1 MVVFLL
7 HDSAPDV
14 VGYTI
19 QIKDGDQMK
28 PEYQK
33 KRYVMSRFFM
43 REVMVLI
50 LGAVSLFLLCSLAT
64 YHASDSSWF
73 FYDSAQYSVRNI
85 CGMVGAQVAYILIYL
100 FGASALLMVGLL
112 FFVCVLV
119 LQQRMFAYEWE
130 RLGAF
135 VLLMIVGASL
145 SQAYSFDFLESA
157 IPGGFIGLHTYS
169 FLHAWLDDIGSAIF
183 LYTMLAVSI
192 ILLGRF
198 SFAQVSAA
206 SRKVGNFVT
215 SKDRCWIP
223 LYRGATTAAYYGA
236 KPIRIISSYG
246 YQLLNG
252 SLLGEPAQD
261 VVNQELR
268 MFEELLYDMK
278 RQNIHESAS
287 ELSVMGM
294 QGAGNRISSVPQ
306 ERELSVSQQ
315 AMDEQQEVVR
325 AAPPYER
332 TIYDELDT
340 PAHDAERLSK
350 EAGYRLPTLDIFIG
364 VQDERDDE
372 RLMQD
377 LQKSAI
383 ILEEKLERF
392 GVCGKVQSIKRG
404 PVVTLFEYQPDI
416 DSKISKIIALEDD
429 LAMALQALSIRIIA
443 PIPGRSVVGFEV
455 ANKERKNVLFADIA
469 HSQAFAQCADSLPLV
484 LGKDT
489 IGNNV
494 VVDLARMPHLLIAGS
509 TGSGKSVALNG
520 MLVSLLCKKT
530 PDELRMVLIDPK
542 RLEFASYADIPHL
555 LVPIVTD
562 PRKVTPILKWVVR
575 QMEERYERMSS
586 CGVRN
591 IHDYNER
598 MKHHPEYEKMA
609 FIVVV
614 IDELADLMMTS
625 GREVEDLITRI
636 AQMARAAGI
645 HLIVATQRPSVDVI
659 TGLIK
664 VNFPSRI
671 SFRVTSKIDSRTIL
685 DANGADKL
693 LGRGDMLFLGS
704 SDAMLRRIHGAYVSD
719 KEIEDLVSYVRAE
732 RPVRYLDLHEIIAQS
747 EETTL
752 NDADD
757 ELLEQVIAFLD
768 EIDEVSISLIQR
780 RFRIGYNRS
789 ARIIDLLE
797 SRGMIAAPDGG
808 KTRKVIRVN

>member
-1 MVVFLL
+1 M
-7 HDSAPDV
+7 
-14 VGYTI
+14 
-19 QIKDGDQMK
+19 M

-33 KRYVMSRFFM
+33 KRYIMSHFFM
-43 REVMVLI
+43 REILI
-50 LGAVSLFLLCSLAT
+50 LLLGAVSLFLLCSLAT

-73 FYDSAQYSVRNI
+73 YYNSANHTVRNI
-85 CGMVGAQVAYILIYL
+85 CGVVGANTAATLIYL
-100 FGASALLMVGLL
+100 FGASSLWIVGALIFMCSLL
-112 FFVCVLV
+112 VR
-119 LQQRMFAYEWE
+119 QRPLSYEWE
-130 RLGAF
+130 RLASFG
-135 VLLMIVGASL
+135 LLIMVTTSI
-145 SQAYSFDFLESA
+145 SQAYKYDLLGSA
-157 IPGGFIGLHTYS
+157 VPGGFVGLHTYS
-169 FLHAWLDDIGSAIF
+169 FLHTWLDDIGSAIF
-183 LYTMLAVSI
+183 LYTLFTISL

-198 SFAQVSAA
+198 SFASVGSATQA
-206 SRKVGNFVT
+206 VGAFVM

-236 KPIRIISSYG
+236 KPLRIIGSYG

-252 SLLGEPAQD
+252 SLLGDAAQATVD
-261 VVNQELR
+261 QEYHA
-268 MFEELLYDMK
+268 FEELLYANKGQGARESSPEM
-278 RQNIHESAS
+278 QAMPYHPAASHTASAPQHEPHVEEMFAQEFAQQATAS
-287 ELSVMGM
+287 PELSRHDTV
-294 QGAGNRISSVPQ
+294 
-306 ERELSVSQQ
+306 
-315 AMDEQQEVVR
+315 
-325 AAPPYER
+325 
-332 TIYDELDT
+332 YDELDI
-340 PAHDAERLSK
+340 PMNHEERLTK
-350 EAGYRLPTLDIFIG
+350 EKGYRLPKLDIFIG

-377 LQKSAI
+377 LQKSAT

-455 ANKERKNVLFADIA
+455 ANKERKNVIFADVA
-469 HSQAFAQCADSLPLV
+469 HSQAFAQCSDSLPLV

-489 IGNNV
+489 IGTNV

-530 PDELRMVLIDPK
+530 PDELRLVLIDPK

-575 QMEERYERMSS
+575 QMEERYERMSV

-591 IHDYNER
+591 IQDYNER
-598 MKHHPEYEKMA
+598 MQHHPEYEKIP

-719 KEIEDLVSYVRAE
+719 KEIEDLVAYVRAE
-732 RPVRYLDLHEIIAQS
+732 RPVRYLDLNEIIAQS
-747 EETTL
+747 DEATL
-752 NDADD
+752 SDADD
-757 ELLEQVIAFLD
+757 ELLEQVVAFLD
-768 EIDEVSISLIQR
+768 EVDEVSISLIQR

-797 SRGMIAAPDGG
+797 SRGMISSPDGG
-808 KTRKVIRVN
+808 RTRKVIRAN

>member
-1 MVVFLL
+1 MERR
-7 HDSAPDV
+7 
-14 VGYTI
+14 
-19 QIKDGDQMK
+19 KN
-28 PEYQK
+28 PEEK
-33 KRYVMSRFFM
+33 KRYVLSHFFM
-43 REVMVLI
+43 REILVLI
-50 LGAVSLFLLCSLAT
+50 LGAVSLFLLCSIAT
-64 YHASDSSWF
+64 YNPSDSSWF
-73 FYDSAQYSVRNI
+73 YYDSARTVTRNL
-85 CGMVGAQVAYILIYL
+85 CGVAGANTAAALIYL
-100 FGASALLMVGLL
+100 FGASALWLVGFML
-112 FFVCVLV
+112 FSSVLV
-119 LQQRMFAYEWE
+119 FQKRKLCDEWE
-130 RLGAF
+130 RLASFCLLIF
-135 VLLMIVGASL
+135 VTTSL
-145 SQAYSFDFLESA
+145 SQAHQYDFLASA
-157 IPGGFIGLHTYS
+157 VPGGFVGLHTYT
-169 FLHAWLDDIGSAIF
+169 FLHTWFDAFGASLF
-183 LYTMLAVSI
+183 LYTMFLISL
-192 ILLGRF
+192 ILLARF
-198 SFAQVSAA
+198 SFTHVSRAT
-206 SRKVGNFVT
+206 KIVGAFVM

-223 LYRGATTAAYYGA
+223 LYRGATSVAHHSAR
-236 KPIRIISSYG
+236 PLRILGSYG

-252 SLLGEPAQD
+252 SLLGEPANA
-261 VVNQELR
+261 VANQEYDALKDLVFAQAQKEQSVGLHQTSTTQNLAEQQVQLTMPQESLAQEVLHTQAEQQCPLYPGR
-268 MFEELLYDMK
+268 TVFEELDLPLD
-278 RQNIHESAS
+278 AD
-287 ELSVMGM
+287 
-294 QGAGNRISSVPQ
+294 
-306 ERELSVSQQ
+306 QQ
-315 AMDEQQEVVR
+315 V
-325 AAPPYER
+325 
-332 TIYDELDT
+332 L
-340 PAHDAERLSK
+340 K
-350 EAGYRLPTLDIFIG
+350 EKVYRLPGLDIFIG
-364 VQDERDDE
+364 VKGQKDDE
-372 RLMQD
+372 QLMQD
-377 LQKSAI
+377 LQKLAT

-392 GVCGKVQSIKRG
+392 GVSGKVQSIKRG
-404 PVVTLFEYQPDI
+404 PVVTLFEYQPAI

-455 ANKERKNVLFADIA
+455 ANKERKNVSFAEIV
-469 HSQAFAQCADSLPLV
+469 HSDAFSKCSDSLPLV

-489 IGNNV
+489 IGTNV

-555 LVPIVTD
+555 LVPIVTE

-575 QMEERYERMSS
+575 QMEERYERMALA
-586 CGVRN
+586 GVRN
-591 IHDYNER
+591 IQDYNER
-598 MKHHPEYEKMA
+598 MTHHPAYEKMA

-693 LGRGDMLFLGS
+693 LGRGDMLFMGS
-704 SDAMLRRIHGAYVSD
+704 SDAQLRRVHGAYVSD
-719 KEIEDLVSYVRAE
+719 KEIEDLVKYVRAE
-732 RPVRYLDLHEIIAQS
+732 RPVHYLDLQEIIAQS
-747 EETTL
+747 DEASL
-752 NDADD
+752 SDADD

-797 SRGMIAAPDGG
+797 ARGMIGAPDGG
-808 KTRKVIRVN
+808 RTRKVIRLN

>member
-1 MVVFLL
+1 MERK
-7 HDSAPDV
+7 
-14 VGYTI
+14 TT
-19 QIKDGDQMK
+19 
-28 PEYQK
+28 PEEK
-33 KRYVMSRFFM
+33 KRYVMSHFFM
-43 REVMVLI
+43 REILVLI
-50 LGAVSLFLLCSLAT
+50 LGAVSLFLMCALAS
-64 YHASDSSWF
+64 YNPSDSSWF
-73 FYDSAQYSVRNI
+73 YYDSSAQVINNL
-85 CGMVGAQVAYILIYL
+85 CGVVGANTAATLIYL
-100 FGASALLMVGLL
+100 FGASALWLIGFMLFSCVLL
-112 FFVCVLV
+112 FRKRTLHE
-119 LQQRMFAYEWE
+119 EWE
-130 RLGAF
+130 RLASFCLLVF
-135 VLLMIVGASL
+135 VTTSL
-145 SQAYSFDFLESA
+145 SQAYQYDFLGSA
-157 IPGGFIGLHTYS
+157 VPGGFVGLHMYT
-169 FLHAWLDDIGSAIF
+169 FLYTWFDAFGASIF
-183 LYTMLAVSI
+183 LYTMFLVSL

-198 SFAQVSAA
+198 SFTH
-206 SRKVGNFVT
+206 VGMATKAVGAFVT

-223 LYRGATTAAYYGA
+223 LYRGATSVAHHGTRPLRAIG
-236 KPIRIISSYG
+236 SYG
-246 YQLLNG
+246 YQLFNG
-252 SLLGEPAQD
+252 SLLGEPAKGA
-261 VVNQELR
+261 VNQEYEAFKDLVFAQAPKEQTIAPQAASSVCDSAPQDMQLTIPQDELGQAALQAQAEQQCPLYPGR
-268 MFEELLYDMK
+268 TVFEELDIPL
-278 RQNIHESAS
+278 N
-287 ELSVMGM
+287 L
-294 QGAGNRISSVPQ
+294 
-306 ERELSVSQQ
+306 
-315 AMDEQQEVVR
+315 DEQV
-325 AAPPYER
+325 
-332 TIYDELDT
+332 L
-340 PAHDAERLSK
+340 K
-350 EAGYRLPTLDIFIG
+350 EKAYRLPGLDIFIG
-364 VQDERDDE
+364 VKGEKDDE
-372 RLMQD
+372 QLMQD
-377 LQKSAI
+377 LQKLAT

-392 GVCGKVQSIKRG
+392 GVSGKVQSIKRG
-404 PVVTLFEYQPDI
+404 PVVTLFEYQPAI

-455 ANKERKNVLFADIA
+455 ANKERKNVSFAEIV
-469 HSQAFAQCADSLPLV
+469 HSDAFSKCTHSLPLV

-489 IGNNV
+489 IGTNV

-555 LVPIVTD
+555 LVPIVTE

-575 QMEERYERMSS
+575 QMEERYERMAVA
-586 CGVRN
+586 GVRN
-591 IHDYNER
+591 IQDYNER
-598 MKHHPEYEKMA
+598 MTQHPEYEKMA

-693 LGRGDMLFLGS
+693 LGRGDMLFMGS
-704 SDAMLRRIHGAYVSD
+704 SDAQLRRIHGAYVSD
-719 KEIEDLVSYVRAE
+719 KEIDDLVRYVRAE
-732 RPVRYLDLHEIIAQS
+732 RPVHYLDLQEIIAQNDEGS
-747 EETTL
+747 L

-768 EIDEVSISLIQR
+768 EVDEVSISLIQR

-797 SRGMIAAPDGG
+797 TRGMIGAPDGG
-808 KTRKVIRVN
+808 RTRKVIRLN

>member
-1 MVVFLL
+1 M
-7 HDSAPDV
+7 
-14 VGYTI
+14 
-19 QIKDGDQMK
+19 M
-28 PEYQK
+28 PEYQN
-33 KRYVMSRFFM
+33 KRYVMSHFFM
-43 REVMVLI
+43 REILMLV
-50 LGAVSLFLLCSLAT
+50 LGAVSLFLICSLAT
-64 YHASDSSWF
+64 YHASDNSWF
-73 FYDSAQYSVRNI
+73 FYNSSHHAVRNV
-85 CGMVGAQVAYILIYL
+85 CGTVGANTAATLVYL
-100 FGASALLMVGLL
+100 FGASAWWFVGILL
-112 FFVCVLV
+112 FACSLLLRQRVLHE
-119 LQQRMFAYEWE
+119 EWE
-130 RLGAF
+130 RLAAF
-135 VLLMIVGASL
+135 GLLVVITTSL
-145 SQAYSFDFLESA
+145 SQAFKYDFLSRTV
-157 IPGGFIGLHTYS
+157 PGGFLGLHTYI
-169 FLHAWLDDIGSAIF
+169 FLHTWLDAIGASIF
-183 LYTMLAVSI
+183 LCTMLAISI

-198 SFAQVSAA
+198 SFAQVSSA
-206 SRKVGNFVT
+206 SKSVGSFVM

-223 LYRGATTAAYYGA
+223 LYRGATSVAYYGA
-236 KPIRIISSYG
+236 RPLRAIGTYG

-252 SLLGEPAQD
+252 SLLGEPAQAAVD
-261 VVNQELR
+261 QEYQAFQDLVFAR
-268 MFEELLYDMK
+268 GQKE
-278 RQNIHESAS
+278 HEVSAS
-287 ELSVMGM
+287 EASMM
-294 QGAGNRISSVPQ
+294 EHRAMD
-306 ERELSVSQQ
+306 SQQ
-315 AMDEQQEVVR
+315 TSQEDMHMQSAALQEETPR
-325 AAPPYER
+325 AHRYER
-332 TIYDELDT
+332 TVYEELDI
-340 PAHDAERLSK
+340 PANHQAHLAK
-350 EAGYRLPTLDIFIG
+350 EKTYRLPGLDIFIG
-364 VQDERDDE
+364 VQSDRDDD

-377 LQKSAI
+377 LQKSAT

-392 GVCGKVQSIKRG
+392 GVSGKVQSIKRG

-455 ANKERKNVLFADIA
+455 ANKERKNVSFADIV
-469 HSQAFAQCADSLPLV
+469 HSQAFAQCSDSLPLV

-489 IGNNV
+489 IGTNV
-494 VVDLARMPHLLIAGS
+494 VVDLTRMPHLLIAGS

-530 PDELRMVLIDPK
+530 PDELRLVLIDPK

-575 QMEERYERMSS
+575 QMEERYERMSQ

-591 IHDYNER
+591 IQDYNER
-598 MKHHPEYEKMA
+598 MQRHPEYEKIP

-704 SDAMLRRIHGAYVSD
+704 SDAQLRRIHGAYVSD
-719 KEIEDLVSYVRAE
+719 KEIEDLVAYVRAE
-732 RPVRYLDLHEIIAQS
+732 RPVRYLDLQEIVAQS
-747 EETTL
+747 EESGL
-752 NDADD
+752 NEADD

-797 SRGMIAAPDGG
+797 SRGMIGAPDGG
-808 KTRKVIRVN
+808 RTRKVIRAH

>member
-1 MVVFLL
+1 M
-7 HDSAPDV
+7 
-14 VGYTI
+14 
-19 QIKDGDQMK
+19 M

-33 KRYVMSRFFM
+33 KRYVMSHFFM
-43 REVMVLI
+43 REISILI
-50 LGAVSLFLLCSLAT
+50 LGTGSLFLLCSLLT
-64 YHASDSSWF
+64 YHASDNSWF
-73 FYDSAQYSVRNI
+73 HYHSGNHAVRNL
-85 CGMVGAQVAYILIYL
+85 CGVVGANTAATLIYL
-100 FGASALLMVGLL
+100 FGASSLWVVGIIAFACSLLVR
-112 FFVCVLV
+112 
-119 LQQRMFAYEWE
+119 QRVIQYEWE
-130 RLGAF
+130 RLAAF
-135 VLLMIVGASL
+135 GLLIVVTTSL
-145 SQAYSFDFLESA
+145 SQAYQYDFLGSA
-157 IPGGFIGLHTYS
+157 VPGGFLGLHTYT
-169 FLHAWLDDIGSAIF
+169 FLYKWLDALGTAIF
-183 LYTMLAVSI
+183 LYTLFAVSL

-198 SFAQVSAA
+198 SFAHVSSATQA
-206 SRKVGNFVT
+206 VGSFVM
-215 SKDRCWIP
+215 SKDRCWVP

-236 KPIRIISSYG
+236 TPLRVIGTYG
-246 YQLLNG
+246 YRLLNG
-252 SLLGEPAQD
+252 SLLGEPAQAAVD
-261 VVNQELR
+261 QEYR
-268 MFEELLYDMK
+268 AFEELLYASKTHKMHEAGAQMHTMHTPSAEHSAVTMPPAENTQESLDM
-278 RQNIHESAS
+278 
-287 ELSVMGM
+287 
-294 QGAGNRISSVPQ
+294 
-306 ERELSVSQQ
+306 Q
-315 AMDEQQEVVR
+315 AAALQQESPDAGSRYQRTV
-325 AAPPYER
+325 YE
-332 TIYDELDT
+332 ELDI
-340 PAHDAERLSK
+340 PLNYEEPVAK
-350 EAGYRLPTLDIFIG
+350 EKTYRLPGLNIFIG
-364 VQDERDDE
+364 VQGERDDE

-377 LQKSAI
+377 LQKSAT

-392 GVCGKVQSIKRG
+392 GVAGKVQSIKRG

-469 HSQAFAQCADSLPLV
+469 HSQAFAQCTDLLPLV

-489 IGNNV
+489 IGTNV
-494 VVDLARMPHLLIAGS
+494 VVDLTRMPHLLIAGS

-542 RLEFASYADIPHL
+542 RLEFATYADIPHL

-575 QMEERYERMSS
+575 QMEERYERMAS

-591 IHDYNER
+591 IQDYNER
-598 MKHHPEYEKMA
+598 MQRHPEYEKIP

-704 SDAMLRRIHGAYVSD
+704 NDAMLRRIHGAYVSD
-719 KEIEDLVSYVRAE
+719 KEIEDLVAYVRSE
-732 RPVRYLDLHEIIAQS
+732 RPVRYLDLNEIIAQS
-747 EETTL
+747 DEATL
-752 NDADD
+752 TDADD
-757 ELLEQVIAFLD
+757 ELLGQVVAFLD

-797 SRGMIAAPDGG
+797 SRGMISAPDGG
-808 KTRKVIRVN
+808 RTRKVIRAN

>member
-1 MVVFLL
+1 
-7 HDSAPDV
+7 
-14 VGYTI
+14 
-19 QIKDGDQMK
+19 
-28 PEYQK
+28 
-33 KRYVMSRFFM
+33 MSHFFM
-43 REVMVLI
+43 REILI
-50 LGAVSLFLLCSLAT
+50 LLLGAASLFLICSLAT
-64 YHASDSSWF
+64 YHASDNSWIY
-73 FYDSAQYSVRNI
+73 YDSGTQEIRNL
-85 CGMVGAQVAYILIYL
+85 CGIVGANTAATLIYL
-100 FGASALLMVGLL
+100 FGASSLWFVGIMLFACALLIR
-112 FFVCVLV
+112 
-119 LQQRMFAYEWE
+119 QRQLKEEWE
-130 RLGAF
+130 RLASFGLLIF
-135 VLLMIVGASL
+135 VTTSL
-145 SQAYSFDFLESA
+145 CQSYQHDFLGSA
-157 IPGGFIGLHTYS
+157 VPGGFVGLHMYT
-169 FLHAWLDDIGSAIF
+169 FLHTWFDAFGASIF
-183 LYTMLAVSI
+183 LYTMFAVSL
-192 ILLGRF
+192 ILLGRL
-198 SFAQVSAA
+198 SFAHVGSATKA
-206 SRKVGNFVT
+206 VGAFVM

-223 LYRGATTAAYYGA
+223 LYRGATTVAYHGA
-236 KPIRIISSYG
+236 RPLRALGSYG

-252 SLLGEPAQD
+252 SLLGEPAKAAASQD
-261 VVNQELR
+261 YDAFKDLVFAAQAQKEQTVGAQAAPAPQEVQMTIPQGPVMQEGLDLQAHEQTPFHPGR
-268 MFEELLYDMK
+268 TVFEELDIPLNPD
-278 RQNIHESAS
+278 
-287 ELSVMGM
+287 
-294 QGAGNRISSVPQ
+294 
-306 ERELSVSQQ
+306 QQ
-315 AMDEQQEVVR
+315 V
-325 AAPPYER
+325 
-332 TIYDELDT
+332 L
-340 PAHDAERLSK
+340 K
-350 EAGYRLPTLDIFIG
+350 EKAYRLPGLDIFIG
-364 VQDERDDE
+364 VKGEKDDE
-372 RLMQD
+372 QLMQE
-377 LQKSAI
+377 LQKSAT

-392 GVCGKVQSIKRG
+392 GISGKVQSIKRG
-404 PVVTLFEYQPDI
+404 PVVTLFEYQPAI

-455 ANKERKNVLFADIA
+455 ANKERKNVSFAEIV
-469 HSQAFAQCADSLPLV
+469 HSDAFGKCADSLPLV

-489 IGNNV
+489 IGTNV

-575 QMEERYERMSS
+575 QMEERYERMAV

-591 IHDYNER
+591 IQDYNER
-598 MKHHPEYEKMA
+598 MTQHPEYEKMA

-704 SDAMLRRIHGAYVSD
+704 SDAQLKRIHGAYVSD
-719 KEIEDLVSYVRAE
+719 KEIDDLVKYVRAE
-732 RPVRYLDLHEIIAQS
+732 RPVRYLDLQEIVAQS
-747 EETTL
+747 DEGSL
-752 NDADD
+752 NEADD

-797 SRGMIAAPDGG
+797 ARGMIGAPDGG
-808 KTRKVIRVN
+808 RTRKVIRMN

>member
-1 MVVFLL
+1 M
-7 HDSAPDV
+7 
-14 VGYTI
+14 
-19 QIKDGDQMK
+19 
-28 PEYQK
+28 PEEK
-33 KRYVMSRFFM
+33 KRYVMSHFFM
-43 REVMVLI
+43 REILI
-50 LGAVSLFLLCSLAT
+50 LLLGAITLFLLCSLAT
-64 YHASDSSWF
+64 YHSSDSSWF
-73 FYDSAQYSVRNI
+73 YYDSGNHVVRNL
-85 CGMVGAQVAYILIYL
+85 CGVVGANTAATLIYL
-100 FGASALLMVGLL
+100 FGASSLWLVGLMLFACALLLR
-112 FFVCVLV
+112 
-119 LQQRMFAYEWE
+119 QRQLRDEWE
-130 RLGAF
+130 RLTAF
-135 VLLMIVGASL
+135 VLLVLVTTSL
-145 SQAYSFDFLESA
+145 SQAHKYDFLGSVV
-157 IPGGFIGLHTYS
+157 PGGFIGLHMYT
-169 FLHAWLDDIGSAIF
+169 FLHTWFDAFGASIF
-183 LYTMLAVSI
+183 LYTMFAVSL

-198 SFAQVSAA
+198 SFAHVSTATKA
-206 SRKVGNFVT
+206 VGSFVM

-223 LYRGATTAAYYGA
+223 LYRGATSVAYYGA
-236 KPIRIISSYG
+236 RPLRALGSYG
-246 YQLLNG
+246 YQLING
-252 SLLGEPAQD
+252 SLLGEPAKA
-261 VVNQELR
+261 VANQEYDAFKDLVFAQTQKEQTVGAQAAPTTQHAASPEIQMSIPQEALGVQAAQQEVSHPGR
-268 MFEELLYDMK
+268 TVFEELDIPLNPD
-278 RQNIHESAS
+278 
-287 ELSVMGM
+287 
-294 QGAGNRISSVPQ
+294 
-306 ERELSVSQQ
+306 QQ
-315 AMDEQQEVVR
+315 V
-325 AAPPYER
+325 
-332 TIYDELDT
+332 L
-340 PAHDAERLSK
+340 K
-350 EAGYRLPTLDIFIG
+350 EKAYRLPGLDIFIG
-364 VQDERDDE
+364 VKSEKDDE
-372 RLMQD
+372 QLMLE
-377 LQKSAI
+377 LQKSAT

-392 GVCGKVQSIKRG
+392 GVAGKVQSIKRG
-404 PVVTLFEYQPDI
+404 PVVTLFEYHPAI

-455 ANKERKNVLFADIA
+455 ANKERKNVLFAEIV
-469 HSQAFAQCADSLPLV
+469 HSDAFAKCADSLPLV

-489 IGNNV
+489 IGNNM

-542 RLEFASYADIPHL
+542 RLEFASYADVPHL

-575 QMEERYERMSS
+575 QMEERYERMAASA
-586 CGVRN
+586 VRN
-591 IHDYNER
+591 IQDYNDR
-598 MKHHPEYEKMA
+598 MTQHPEYEKMP

-704 SDAMLRRIHGAYVSD
+704 SDAQLRRVHGAYVSD
-719 KEIEDLVSYVRAE
+719 KEIEDLVRYVRAE
-732 RPVRYLDLHEIIAQS
+732 RPVRYLDLQEIVAQS
-747 EETTL
+747 EEGTL

-789 ARIIDLLE
+789 ARMIDLLE
-797 SRGMIAAPDGG
+797 SRGMIGAPDGG
-808 KTRKVIRVN
+808 RTRKVIRMN

>member
-1 MVVFLL
+1 M
-7 HDSAPDV
+7 
-14 VGYTI
+14 TI
-19 QIKDGDQMK
+19 
-28 PEYQK
+28 
-33 KRYVMSRFFM
+33 
-43 REVMVLI
+43 
-50 LGAVSLFLLCSLAT
+50 
-64 YHASDSSWF
+64 
-73 FYDSAQYSVRNI
+73 
-85 CGMVGAQVAYILIYL
+85 
-100 FGASALLMVGLL
+100 
-112 FFVCVLV
+112 
-119 LQQRMFAYEWE
+119 
-130 RLGAF
+130 
-135 VLLMIVGASL
+135 
-145 SQAYSFDFLESA
+145 SQG
-157 IPGGFIGLHTYS
+157 P
-169 FLHAWLDDIGSAIF
+169 
-183 LYTMLAVSI
+183 V
-192 ILLGRF
+192 
-198 SFAQVSAA
+198 
-206 SRKVGNFVT
+206 
-215 SKDRCWIP
+215 
-223 LYRGATTAAYYGA
+223 
-236 KPIRIISSYG
+236 
-246 YQLLNG
+246 
-252 SLLGEPAQD
+252 AQD
-261 VVNQELR
+261 GLTAQAAQQEILHPGR
-268 MFEELLYDMK
+268 TVFEELDIPL
-278 RQNIHESAS
+278 N
-287 ELSVMGM
+287 
-294 QGAGNRISSVPQ
+294 P
-306 ERELSVSQQ
+306 
-315 AMDEQQEVVR
+315 EQQV
-325 AAPPYER
+325 
-332 TIYDELDT
+332 L
-340 PAHDAERLSK
+340 K
-350 EAGYRLPTLDIFIG
+350 EKAYRLPGLDIFIG
-364 VQDERDDE
+364 VKGEKDDE
-372 RLMQD
+372 QLMQE
-377 LQKSAI
+377 LQKSAT

-455 ANKERKNVLFADIA
+455 ANKERKNVLFAEIV
-469 HSQAFAQCADSLPLV
+469 HSDAFSKCADSLPLV

-489 IGNNV
+489 IGANV

-575 QMEERYERMSS
+575 QMEERYERMAV

-591 IHDYNER
+591 IQDYNDR
-598 MKHHPEYEKMA
+598 MKQHPEYEKMS

-704 SDAMLRRIHGAYVSD
+704 SDAQLRRIHGAYVSD
-719 KEIEDLVSYVRAE
+719 KEIESLVKYVRAE
-732 RPVRYLDLHEIIAQS
+732 RPVRYLDLQEIVAQS
-747 EETTL
+747 DEAVNE
-752 NDADD
+752 ADD

-797 SRGMIAAPDGG
+797 ARGMIGSPDGG
-808 KTRKVIRVN
+808 RTRKVIRAN

>member
-1 MVVFLL
+1 M
-7 HDSAPDV
+7 
-14 VGYTI
+14 
-19 QIKDGDQMK
+19 
-28 PEYQK
+28 PEQK
-33 KRYVMSRFFM
+33 KRYVMSLFFM
-43 REVMVLI
+43 KEILVLI
-50 LGAVSLFLLCSLAT
+50 LGAISLFLLCSLAT
-64 YHASDSSWF
+64 YHVSDSSWSY
-73 FYDSAQYSVRNI
+73 YDSGHHIIRNV
-85 CGMVGAQVAYILIYL
+85 CGVAGANVAATLIYL
-100 FGASALLMVGLL
+100 FGASSWWLVGALLFASVMLL
-112 FFVCVLV
+112 R
-119 LQQRMFAYEWE
+119 QRTLRDEWE
-130 RLGAF
+130 RLAAF
-135 VLLMIVGASL
+135 GLLIMVTTSL
-145 SQAYSFDFLESA
+145 SQAYHYDFLSSVV
-157 IPGGFIGLHTYS
+157 PGGFLGLHMYT
-169 FLHAWLDDIGSAIF
+169 FLHTWFDALGTSIF
-183 LYTMLAVSI
+183 LYTMFVISI
-192 ILLGRF
+192 VLLGRF
-198 SFAQVSAA
+198 SFV
-206 SRKVGNFVT
+206 RVGSTTKAVGAFVM

-223 LYRGATTAAYYGA
+223 LYRGATSVAYYSA
-236 KPIRIISSYG
+236 RPLRALSSYG

-252 SLLGEPAQD
+252 SLLGEPAQAAVD
-261 VVNQELR
+261 QEYHA
-268 MFEELLYDMK
+268 FKELAY
-278 RQNIHESAS
+278 AS
-287 ELSVMGM
+287 RE
-294 QGAGNRISSVPQ
+294 QR
-306 ERELSVSQQ
+306 ERELGAASFATQQ
-315 AMDEQQEVVR
+315 NHIEQAVPASEHTNIEASMHQQQEILREGRTV
-325 AAPPYER
+325 YE
-332 TIYDELDT
+332 ELDI
-340 PAHDAERLSK
+340 PLNHDERLFK
-350 EAGYRLPTLDIFIG
+350 QKGYRLPGLDIFIG
-364 VQDERDDE
+364 VKGEKDDE
-372 RLMQD
+372 QLMQD
-377 LQKSAI
+377 LQKSAA

-455 ANKERKNVLFADIA
+455 ANKERKNVLFADIV
-469 HSQAFAQCADSLPLV
+469 HSETFAKCTDSLPLV
-484 LGKDT
+484 LGEDT
-489 IGNNV
+489 IGTNV

-530 PDELRMVLIDPK
+530 PDELRLVLIDPK

-575 QMEERYERMSS
+575 QMEERYERMSV

-591 IHDYNER
+591 IQDYNER
-598 MKHHPEYEKMA
+598 MKQHPEYEKIP

-704 SDAMLRRIHGAYVSD
+704 SDAQLRRIHGAYVSD
-719 KEIEDLVSYVRAE
+719 KEIENLVTYVRAE
-732 RPVRYLDLHEIIAQS
+732 RPVHYLDLQEIVAQS
-747 EETTL
+747 EEATL
-752 NDADD
+752 TDADD

-797 SRGMIAAPDGG
+797 SRGMIGAPDGG
-808 KTRKVIRVN
+808 RTRKVIRAN

>member
-1 MVVFLL
+1 M
-7 HDSAPDV
+7 
-14 VGYTI
+14 
-19 QIKDGDQMK
+19 
-28 PEYQK
+28 PEQK
-33 KRYVMSRFFM
+33 KRYVMSHFFI
-43 REVMVLI
+43 REILTLL

-64 YHASDSSWF
+64 YHPFDNSWVY
-73 FYDSAQYSVRNI
+73 YDSGSTVMRNV
-85 CGMVGAQVAYILIYL
+85 CGAAGANTAATLIYL
-100 FGASALLMVGLL
+100 LGASSLWLVGLMLFACALLLR
-112 FFVCVLV
+112 
-119 LQQRMFAYEWE
+119 QRQLHEEWE
-130 RLGAF
+130 RLASF
-135 VLLMIVGASL
+135 ALLILVTTSL
-145 SQAYSFDFLESA
+145 SQAYKHDFLGSA
-157 IPGGFIGLHTYS
+157 EPGGFLGLHVYT
-169 FLHAWLDDIGSAIF
+169 FLHTWLDTLGAAIF
-183 LYTMLAVSI
+183 LYTMFAISL

-198 SFAQVSAA
+198 SFAH
-206 SRKVGNFVT
+206 VGFATKAVGSFVI

-223 LYRGATTAAYYGA
+223 LYRGATSVAYYGTRPLRA
-236 KPIRIISSYG
+236 LGSYG

-252 SLLGEPAQD
+252 SLLGEPAKAAADQEYNAFKDLVFASPQKEQTAAMHTAHSASQAIQMTISQGPVAQD
-261 VVNQELR
+261 GLTAQAAQQEILHPGR
-268 MFEELLYDMK
+268 TVFEELDIPL
-278 RQNIHESAS
+278 N
-287 ELSVMGM
+287 
-294 QGAGNRISSVPQ
+294 P
-306 ERELSVSQQ
+306 
-315 AMDEQQEVVR
+315 EQQV
-325 AAPPYER
+325 
-332 TIYDELDT
+332 L
-340 PAHDAERLSK
+340 K
-350 EAGYRLPTLDIFIG
+350 EKAYRLPGLDIFIG
-364 VQDERDDE
+364 VKGEKDDE
-372 RLMQD
+372 QLMQE
-377 LQKSAI
+377 LQKSAT

-455 ANKERKNVLFADIA
+455 ANKERKNVLFAEIV
-469 HSQAFAQCADSLPLV
+469 HSDAFSKCADSLPLV

-489 IGNNV
+489 IGANV

-575 QMEERYERMSS
+575 QMEERYERMAV

-591 IHDYNER
+591 IQDYNDR
-598 MKHHPEYEKMA
+598 MKQHPEYEKMS

-704 SDAMLRRIHGAYVSD
+704 SDAQLRRIHGAYVSD
-719 KEIEDLVSYVRAE
+719 KEIESLVKYVRAE
-732 RPVRYLDLHEIIAQS
+732 RPVRYLDLQEIVAQS
-747 EETTL
+747 DEAVNE
-752 NDADD
+752 ADD

-797 SRGMIAAPDGG
+797 SRGMIGAPDGG
-808 KTRKVIRVN
+808 RTRKVIRLN